1 MVDVLSTRLQE
12 VYAQWEAR
20 TEMATT
26 ETLDSGSRLSYDG
39 LRRAGQQYQKRK
51 TQSREQAR
59 KVRDNNLYRI
69 KESEPVAPTPPPKI
83 VPFLNRCC
91 GQCNPSSTNT
101 LVSSAQKHYQTT
113 GTNILLVDPGPSLVS
128 KIFCHIANVYAFK
141 KYDYPRVTQTVLTDE
156 RLKEAIK
163 QAADESVK
171 DDGVTVLEALAKAE
185 ERARTILAQMQSSL
199 SDALLRLTAWTL
211 YKVLPCFIQSA
222 VVQPIQIDML
232 KKANDC
238 GLPLI
243 FLPLHRS
250 HLDYV
255 MISFILLSNDIR
267 NPLIAAGDNLKIPFF
282 GWLLSGLGAFYIK
295 RRIDPVL
302 GRKDMLYRAVL
313 HTYLVES
320 LRAGHNIEFFIEGGR
335 TRTGK
340 PCMPKVGIL
349 SVILDA
355 YMDGTIDDALIVPVS
370 MNYERLVD
378 GNFVREQ
385 LGQPKKMETFGTA
398 ISALW
403 STLMGNYGIV
413 KVDFSQPFSLR
424 EMLKSLQ
431 AQQNKLTVQSA
442 ASRPLKSTV
451 SSSSLYGT
459 DVVSEEYR
467 QLVDCIAKHVIH
479 DCAKSTPI
487 MSTNVVA
494 FLLLNKFRDGCTLDR
509 LVESFD
515 SIRQE
520 LEWSQRNIAFCGESI
535 DIINH
540 ALDILGPG
548 LVKQQRQ
555 EVTDTV
561 EGQAIRNEVIVAIR
575 PVSILPNVIELSYY
589 SNSMLVHYVLDS
601 VVVTALYGSLH
612 SQINDPQAIANNNIT
627 VFQDTLL
634 EKALK
639 VCDILKYEFIFCRP
653 CQDLE
658 TLLIETINNLTTTSI
673 ITLKEE
679 AYTEEELWSRRYARN
694 LDDSSD
700 EEYAVTNRTK
710 KIEYKLNLDTE
721 CSRRMEFLHTLLRPF
736 VDTYTMS
743 AFALRKL
750 VGRSLTERDL
760 LYEVLA
766 EIKTGLD
773 RGIVNYGE
781 SLCVDPI
788 KNSFKLFEK
797 WEVLEC
803 HPQENVK
810 IYYLKEEY
818 DNDKAANQIY
828 ESIATFKWT
837 RNID

>member
-1 MVDVLSTRLQE
+1 MVDVLSTRLQG
-12 VYAQWEAR
+12 VYAKWESR
-20 TEMATT
+20 TEIPSD
-26 ETLDSGSRLSYDG
+26 ETLDATPRLTFDE
-39 LRRAGQQYQKRK
+39 LRRAECHRRK
-51 TQSREQAR
+51 ITGREAR
-59 KVRDNNLYRI
+59 KIRDSNLYRI
-69 KESEPVAPTPPPKI
+69 KESEPTEHLTPARD
-83 VPFLNRCC
+83 VPFLYRCC
-91 GQCNPSSTNT
+91 GHCTPSSKDS
-101 LVSSAQKHYQTT
+101 LVSSAQKQYQVS
-113 GTNILLVDPGPSLVS
+113 GKNILVVDPGPSLVS
-128 KIFCHIANVYAFK
+128 KIFCHISEVYSFK
-141 KYDYPRVTQTVLTDE
+141 KYHYPKVTQSVLTDE

-171 DDGVTVLEALAKAE
+171 DDGCDMLSALAKAE
-185 ERARTILAQMQSSL
+185 ARAKTILLQMQSSL
-199 SDALLRLTAWTL
+199 SDALLRLTAWIL
-211 YKVLPCFIQSA
+211 YKLLPCFIQSA
-222 VVQPIQIDML
+222 VVQPTQIEML
-232 KKANDC
+232 KRANDS

-255 MISFILLSNDIR
+255 MISFILLSNNVR

-295 RRIDPVL
+295 RRIDPIL

-355 YMDGTIDDALIVPVS
+355 YMDGTIEDALIVPVS

-398 ISALW
+398 IGALW

-424 EMLKSLQ
+424 EMLRSFQ
-431 AQQNKLTVQSA
+431 SQQNKLTVQSIG
-442 ASRPLKSTV
+442 RPLKSTV

-459 DVVSEEYR
+459 DVVAEEHR
-467 QLVDCIAKHVIH
+467 QLVDNIAKHVIH

-494 FLLLNKFRDGCTLDR
+494 FLLLNKFRDGCTLDM

-515 SIRQE
+515 SSRQE
-520 LEWSQRNIAFCGESI
+520 LEWRRKNIAFCGESI

-540 ALDILGPG
+540 ALSILGPG

-555 EVTDTV
+555 EVIDTV
-561 EGQAIRNEVIVAIR
+561 EGQPIRTKVITAIR

-589 SNSMLVHYVLDS
+589 SNSMLSHYVLDS
-601 VVVTALYGSLH
+601 VVVTALYGILQTEIS
-612 SQINDPQAIANNNIT
+612 DPQAIANNDIT
-627 VFQDTLL
+627 VQQDAIV

-653 CQDLE
+653 CQNLE
-658 TLLIETINNLTTTSI
+658 NVIIDTINSMDI
-673 ITLKEE
+673 ITLQEE
-679 AYTEEELWSRRYARN
+679 AYLEEELWSMRFAQTF
-694 LDDSSD
+694 LDSSD
-700 EEYAVTNRTK
+700 EEYSTNYRTK
-710 KIEYKLNLDTE
+710 PIEYKLNLDPD

-736 VDTYTMS
+736 IDTYTIS
-743 AFALRKL
+743 AFTLRKL
-750 VGRSLTERDL
+750 VGRSLTEKDL
-760 LYEVLA
+760 LYEVLG
-766 EIKTGLD
+766 EIKTSLD
-773 RGIVNYGE
+773 RGVVNYGE

-797 WEVLEC
+797 WDVLEC

-810 IYYLKEEY
+810 IFYLKEDY

-828 ESIATFKWT
+828 ESVAAFKWT
-837 RNID
+837 RNIE